1 MHKFAM
7 FLLPKSMAGTSME
20 AREVVYS
27 NMLSRVD
34 EDGMDW
40 FIIGGRF
47 SGELTRM
54 RMKEEEL
61 EEFMD
66 RFEEKY
72 GWCIDKDN
80 SEEKKRK
87 QEVELLKE
95 MGLDKYIPEGTDC
108 IFWRDKYKDYGYEDD
123 AQILDD
129 ELYKKIKEIL
139 SKKGLVIREHLTAG
153 AVIFLDGRNELSQ
166 DCIGKYWVV
175 VVDYHS

>member
-72 GWCIDKDN
+72 GWYVDKDN

-95 MGLDKYIPEGTDC
+95 MGLDKYIPEGTGC
-108 IFWRDKYKDYGYEDD
+108 IFWRDQYETYGYIDD

-139 SKKGLVIREHLTAG
+139 SKKGLIIREHLNAG
-153 AVIFLDGRNELSQ
+153 AVIFLDGRNELSE